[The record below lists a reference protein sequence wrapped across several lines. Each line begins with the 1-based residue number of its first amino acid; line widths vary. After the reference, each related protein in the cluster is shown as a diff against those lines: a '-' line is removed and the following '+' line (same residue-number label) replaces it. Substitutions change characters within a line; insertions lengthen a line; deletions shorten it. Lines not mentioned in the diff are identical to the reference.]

1 MKILKGLEKS
11 GIRFIA
17 VENVEENRIDIYVD
31 GKFDYYVYD
40 LDEFVEFVKAY
51 KVGQNLRGTPY
62 RNI

>member
-40 LDEFVEFVKAY
+40 LDEFMEFVKAY
-51 KVGQNLRGTPY
+51 
-62 RNI
+62 